1 MTPAKRRQHRHHL
14 AADPGGQRP
23 TAAAT
28 ATATATGM
36 GTGMGTATRALRAW
50 QRRRRRQ
57 QAARLVLT
65 VLGYLLTAAG
75 LVVGLALAY
84 QLWGTNLTAARTQAM
99 AIQQLQASWLR
110 QHQEHQDHQDRGIQP
125 PTLPAPPLQGTPF
138 AIIAL
143 PRLHTLGEPSLFP
156 IVEGDG
162 PAQLDRGAVGH
173 EPGTAMPGQVGN
185 VVLAG
190 HRNSHGEPF
199 RHLDQLQQGD
209 RILVATADRRHRRF
223 ISVYVLDKQLAQT
236 TPSDIGVMAPI
247 PTKLGVTRPGRYLTL
262 ITCTPQ
268 FSTKYR
274 MIWWGHLEETIWWPF
289 ADELPQDL

>member
-23 TAAAT
+23 TAA

-156 IVEGDG
+156 IVEGD
-162 PAQLDRGAVGH
+162 
-173 EPGTAMPGQVGN
+173 
-185 VVLAG
+185 
-190 HRNSHGEPF
+190 
-199 RHLDQLQQGD
+199 
-209 RILVATADRRHRRF
+209 
-223 ISVYVLDKQLAQT
+223 
-236 TPSDIGVMAPI
+236 
-247 PTKLGVTRPGRYLTL
+247 
-262 ITCTPQ
+262 
-268 FSTKYR
+268 
-274 MIWWGHLEETIWWPF
+274 
-289 ADELPQDL
+289 